1 MTDQPAT
8 PRTPSEDATRPA
20 EAVSLSKT
28 TIGPYRLLQC
38 IGEGGMG
45 QVWRAEQI
53 SPVRRQVALKLLK
66 AGMDTAHVIARFE
79 AERQALAVMDHPA
92 IAKVFDAGAT
102 PEGRPY
108 FAMEYVPGEPITSYC
123 NRHRLSTRERLD
135 LFLKICDGVHH
146 AHQKGVIHR
155 DLKPSNI
162 LVTLLDGHPVPKIF
176 YVLHRPLCSD
186 ESMPYDCARNTGTT
200 RQSRGMTDV

>member
-1 MTDQPAT
+1 MSVTDFRARRMAPKAAAPDGGARQHWSTSKCYGRPPRGEPQFGAQPENRNDRGDYPDPLLAMTDQPAT

-20 EAVSLSKT
+20 EAVSQSKA
-28 TIGPYRLLQC
+28 TIGPYRVLQC

-45 QVWRAEQI
+45 QAWRAEQI

-102 PEGRPY
+102 PEGVGGRC
-108 FAMEYVPGEPITSYC
+108 AAI
-123 NRHRLSTRERLD
+123 ST
-135 LFLKICDGVHH
+135 G
-146 AHQKGVIHR
+146 
-155 DLKPSNI
+155 
-162 LVTLLDGHPVPKIF
+162 
-176 YVLHRPLCSD
+176 
-186 ESMPYDCARNTGTT
+186 
-200 RQSRGMTDV
+200 SR